1 MNKKY
6 SVEFKLKVVRDYE
19 RGEKGSHL
27 IAQENGIH
35 PGMVLRWYKIYK
47 YHGIMGLL
55 IATVIAGFV
64 AEIFSL
70 FLVTETKIQR
80 AEATSISK
88 IIGLMKNKKAGL

>member
-47 YHGIMGLL
+47 YK
-55 IATVIAGFV
+55 FV
-64 AEIFSL
+64 YKFHL
-70 FLVTETKIQR
+70 DLTQPKGNFR
-80 AEATSISK
+80 D
-88 IIGLMKNKKAGL
+88 

>member
-47 YHGIMGLL
+47 YHILNIL
-55 IATVIAGFV
+55 QYCYVI
-64 AEIFSL
+64 IFL
-70 FLVTETKIQR
+70 
-80 AEATSISK
+80 
-88 IIGLMKNKKAGL
+88 